1 MSLVFLFP
9 HESVV
14 CIKLGSECWL
24 KVCWIFILFDLLWNR
39 YYRISFSS
47 VDFSINVH
55 EKKNVF
61 SNAMLLSIKRL
72 QYFVLSLSCHGCLLK
87 NKFLCLFLGRPAF
100 MYPPF
105 FSVTIQDIF
114 LTVFSFNS
122 YSVYV
127 FRKEAFKLF
136 KYIQSNQI
144 NTWLLVHACEILD
157 LGKKNWFICFT
168 DTVDY

>member
-1 MSLVFLFP
+1 MLIEGLLNFYFIWSVVKQVLLVFL
-9 HESVV
+9 V
-14 CIKLGSECWL
+14 L
-24 KVCWIFILFDLLWNR
+24 IFHSMFM
-39 YYRISFSS
+39 
-47 VDFSINVH
+47 
-55 EKKNVF
+55 KKNVF

-87 NKFLCLFLGRPAF
+87 TNSCLFLGRPAF

-157 LGKKNWFICFT
+157 LGKKIG
-168 DTVDY
+168 

>member
-1 MSLVFLFP
+1 M
-9 HESVV
+9 
-14 CIKLGSECWL
+14 CIKLGSECLL
-24 KVCWIFILFDLLWNR
+24 KVCWIFIFIWSVVKQVLLVFLVL
-39 YYRISFSS
+39 IFHSMFM
-47 VDFSINVH
+47 
-55 EKKNVF
+55 KKNVF

-105 FSVTIQDIF
+105 FSVTIQGIY
-114 LTVFSFNS
+114 LTVFSFIS

-157 LGKKNWFICFT
+157 LGKKLVYLFYRYSGLLNWNSFLNL
-168 DTVDY
+168 YW

>member
-1 MSLVFLFP
+1 MNLYCVSNWDLNVDWRFVEFLFYLICC
-9 HESVV
+9 ETG
-14 CIKLGSECWL
+14 I
-24 KVCWIFILFDLLWNR
+24 
-39 YYRISFSS
+39 ISFSS
-47 VDFSINVH
+47 VDFSLNVH

-105 FSVTIQDIF
+105 FSVTIQGIY
-114 LTVFSFNS
+114 LTVFSFIS

-157 LGKKNWFICFT
+157 LGKKLVYLFYRYSGLLNWNSFLNL
-168 DTVDY
+168 

>member
-1 MSLVFLFP
+1 
-9 HESVV
+9 
-14 CIKLGSECWL
+14 
-24 KVCWIFILFDLLWNR
+24 
-39 YYRISFSS
+39 
-47 VDFSINVH
+47 
-55 EKKNVF
+55 
-61 SNAMLLSIKRL
+61 MLLSIKRL

-87 NKFLCLFLGRPAF
+87 TNSYIFFLGRPAF

-105 FSVTIQDIF
+105 FSVTIQDMF

-157 LGKKNWFICFT
+157 LRTKIDLFVLQIQWIIKLEFIPEFVVVILNIPLYSHSFC
-168 DTVDY
+168 

>member
-1 MSLVFLFP
+1 M
-9 HESVV
+9 
-14 CIKLGSECWL
+14 
-24 KVCWIFILFDLLWNR
+24 FIEGLLNF
-39 YYRISFSS
+39 YFYLICCETGIISFSS
-47 VDFSINVH
+47 VDFSLNVH

-72 QYFVLSLSCHGCLLK
+72 QYFVLSLSCHGCPLK

-105 FSVTIQDIF
+105 FSVTIQDMF
-114 LTVFSFNS
+114 LTVFSFIS

-144 NTWLLVHACEILD
+144 NT
-157 LGKKNWFICFT
+157 
-168 DTVDY
+168 

>member
-1 MSLVFLFP
+1 MFIDGLLNFYFIWSVVKQVLLVFL
-9 HESVV
+9 V
-14 CIKLGSECWL
+14 L
-24 KVCWIFILFDLLWNR
+24 IFHSMFM
-39 YYRISFSS
+39 
-47 VDFSINVH
+47 
-55 EKKNVF
+55 KKNVF

-87 NKFLCLFLGRPAF
+87 NKFLSFFRETCI
-100 MYPPF
+100 YVSPF
-105 FSVTIQDIF
+105 FSVTIQDIY
-114 LTVFSFNS
+114 LTVFSFIS

-157 LGKKNWFICFT
+157 LRTKIGLFVLQIQWIIKLEFILELVVVILNIPLYSHSFC
-168 DTVDY
+168 

>member
-1 MSLVFLFP
+1 
-9 HESVV
+9 
-14 CIKLGSECWL
+14 
-24 KVCWIFILFDLLWNR
+24 
-39 YYRISFSS
+39 
-47 VDFSINVH
+47 
-55 EKKNVF
+55 
-61 SNAMLLSIKRL
+61 
-72 QYFVLSLSCHGCLLK
+72 
-87 NKFLCLFLGRPAF
+87 

-114 LTVFSFNS
+114 LTVFSFIS

-157 LGKKNWFICFT
+157 LGKKLVYLFYRYSGLLNWNSFLNL
-168 DTVDY
+168 

>member
-1 MSLVFLFP
+1 
-9 HESVV
+9 
-14 CIKLGSECWL
+14 
-24 KVCWIFILFDLLWNR
+24 
-39 YYRISFSS
+39 
-47 VDFSINVH
+47 
-55 EKKNVF
+55 
-61 SNAMLLSIKRL
+61 
-72 QYFVLSLSCHGCLLK
+72 
-87 NKFLCLFLGRPAF
+87 

-157 LGKKNWFICFT
+157 LRTKIGLFVLQIQWIIKLEFILELVVVILNIPLYSHSFC
-168 DTVDY
+168 

>member
-1 MSLVFLFP
+1 MFIDGLLNFYFIWSVVKQVLSVFL
-9 HESVV
+9 V
-14 CIKLGSECWL
+14 L
-24 KVCWIFILFDLLWNR
+24 IFHSMFMK
-39 YYRISFSS
+39 
-47 VDFSINVH
+47 
-55 EKKNVF
+55 KKNVF
-61 SNAMLLSIKRL
+61 SNAKLLSIKRL
-72 QYFVLSLSCHGCLLK
+72 QYFVLSLSCHGCPLK

-157 LGKKNWFICFT
+157 LGKKLVYLFYRYSGLLNWNSFLNL
-168 DTVDY
+168 